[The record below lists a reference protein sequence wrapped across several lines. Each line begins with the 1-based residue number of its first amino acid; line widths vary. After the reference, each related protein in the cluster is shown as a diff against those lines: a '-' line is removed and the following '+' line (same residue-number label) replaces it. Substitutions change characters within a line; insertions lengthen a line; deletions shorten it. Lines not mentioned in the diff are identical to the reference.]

1 MRFIP
6 GLEQA
11 GGWKGDGAELKDA
24 EFRLISSP
32 NENIPFIQVEASSF
46 LRGDFHLLS
55 FISEHHFQTGGKA
68 QPGIIFGFQT
78 GFCAPQDCFLGLVRL
93 LECAFFGFE
102 GDEVM
107 RSIPKSS

>member
-78 GFCAPQDCFLGLVRL
+78 GFLRSPRLFSGIGSPSRMCFFWV
-93 LECAFFGFE
+93 
-102 GDEVM
+102 
-107 RSIPKSS
+107 